1 VNGPLRL
8 GENLN
13 QRKDCP
19 PRATDRRRKRLR
31 LKNYDYSAPGTYFI
45 TVCTYK
51 RDCLLGEIAAGRVRL
66 SSSGRIVE
74 QAWRWVGDRYSSVE
88 LDEWVVMPNHL
99 HAILTIRD
107 PHLADSTNRPA
118 KSLGRLT
125 AAFKGTSTNE
135 INRTRGAHAPVW
147 QRGFYDHIVRT
158 EEDLARI
165 RRYVIENPI
174 AWVSDP
180 ENPAVVEQDN
190 RNRR

>member
-1 VNGPLRL
+1 
-8 GENLN
+8 
-13 QRKDCP
+13 
-19 PRATDRRRKRLR
+19 
-31 LKNYDYSAPGTYFI
+31 
-45 TVCTYK
+45 
-51 RDCLLGEIAAGRVRL
+51 
-66 SSSGRIVE
+66 
-74 QAWRWVGDRYSSVE
+74 
-88 LDEWVVMPNHL
+88 MPNHL

-107 PHLADSTNRPA
+107 PYLADSTNRPA
-118 KSLGRLT
+118 KSLGRLI

-135 INRTRGAHAPVW
+135 INRTRGTHTPVW

-180 ENPAVVEQDN
+180 ENPAVVAQDN